1 MLFLILLLAVSLGG
15 VFVALTLPEWS
26 DLLLI
31 AGPSAVAAVILLQ
44 VEWIRRSR
52 RAREKATKWVILDGS
67 NVMYWKEGDPE
78 IATVLEVTR
87 YLIERGFTLGV
98 VFDANAGYLIS
109 DRYLRDSGF
118 GFLLEMPTGQVMVAP
133 KGTPADP
140 IILAAA
146 RNHGARV
153 VTNDQ
158 FRDWADD
165 FPEVHNSGFLIPGGY
180 HSDKLWLDLGP
191 DTE

>member
-1 MLFLILLLAVSLGG
+1 MLFLILLLIVSLGG
-15 VFVALTLPEWS
+15 VVAALTLPEWS

-31 AGPSAVAAVILLQ
+31 AGPSALIAIILLQ
-44 VEWIRRSR
+44 VAWIRRSA
-52 RAREKATKWVILDGS
+52 RARKAATKWVILDGS
-67 NVMYWKEGDPE
+67 NVMHWKDGKPA
-78 IATVLEVTR
+78 IAPVLEVTR
-87 YLIERGFTLGV
+87 YLSERGFTPGV

-109 DRYLRDSGF
+109 GRYLHDSGF
-118 GFLLEMPTGQVMVAP
+118 SHMLELPKDRVMVVP

-146 RNHGARV
+146 RNHGAQV

-165 FPEVHNSGFLIPGGY
+165 FPEVQNPGFVIRGGY
-180 HSDKLWLDLGP
+180 RSGKLWLNLGVE
-191 DTE
+191 TT

>member
-1 MLFLILLLAVSLGG
+1 MLFLILLVVVSLGG
-15 VFVALTLPEWS
+15 VLIALTLPEWS

-31 AGPSAVAAVILLQ
+31 AGSSALTAAILLLYT
-44 VEWIRRSR
+44 WLRRSR
-52 RAREKATKWVILDGS
+52 AARKAARKWVILDGS
-67 NVMYWKEGDPE
+67 NVMHWKNGEPKIE
-78 IATVLEVTR
+78 TVLEVTR
-87 YLIERGFTLGV
+87 YLSMRGFTPGV

-109 DRYLRDSGF
+109 DRYLHDSGF
-118 GFLLEMPTGQVMVAP
+118 GLLLELPEERVMVVP
-133 KGTPADP
+133 KGSPADP

-146 RNHGARV
+146 RDHGARV

-165 FPEVHNSGFLIPGGY
+165 FPEIRNEGFLIGGGY
-180 HSDKLWLDLGP
+180 RSGKLRLDLGS